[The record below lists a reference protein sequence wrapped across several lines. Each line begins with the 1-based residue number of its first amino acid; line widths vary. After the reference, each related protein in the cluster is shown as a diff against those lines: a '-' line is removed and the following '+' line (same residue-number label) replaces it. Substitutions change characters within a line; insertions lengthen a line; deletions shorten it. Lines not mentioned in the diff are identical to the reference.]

1 MWEGVDVCCDQ
12 LFDGCGGD
20 VLIMELVVIVQG
32 CYVFIWVW
40 IWCIECVV
48 QVCDVI
54 FVEVF
59 VFGEF
64 EYVEVFVIVV
74 VVIKCGE

>member
-1 MWEGVDVCCDQ
+1 M
-12 LFDGCGGD
+12 
-20 VLIMELVVIVQG
+20 
-32 CYVFIWVW
+32 
-40 IWCIECVV
+40 
-48 QVCDVI
+48 I